1 MLKPIAG
8 LILLGNIAWAQTVAQ
23 TMLRTPYNGGLSHP
37 YNTSKSPFQRGKFTA
52 GIPKTAM
59 GFRFTF
65 ATAQRQTSAV
75 VYNSSGVM
83 IRTLWTTRGYPAG
96 SFGDIWDGLDDYGV
110 QAPAGTYTIH
120 LTANNIKY
128 ANYGVVGD
136 INKHEYSPTSWNLG
150 FEEFPVD
157 MASIGS
163 TAFDSTGY
171 TEGAFSCA
179 TFQLSNP
186 IDDIHPCE
194 TASFGADIFSYIATD
209 GKLFYFVDRG
219 FPAER
224 IGEGGI
230 VAMDAQSN
238 LHNFSAGTIF
248 THNFVNSSDHT
259 GHFSNLLDENHPRY
273 WIAQVADFSSFAVSP
288 PTIVTGIAVER
299 NGAVLASAHGSS
311 NSSGKRIENTGT
323 IKLLN
328 KLTGAVLGTITV
340 PGCDPHRMT
349 FDLRNNLWVIC
360 GNGGIISKGVQT
372 SPNNKIVKITGIG
385 STDASASEWAGR
397 IVADPIAGL
406 SNPMA
411 LAVSPVTG
419 DLLVADGGNKQQV
432 LEYNSSLALVRTLG
446 TRGGYGTGTSCN
458 ATITNTKFWFDQG
471 QTGVGAVFSNFV
483 WPDDLGG
490 LWVSDIGTHRI
501 LHYILAHGVWTYKDR
516 QMYQPF
522 ERVNIMATNDP
533 TKILGGQEDNGMIE
547 FTVDYSKP
555 PMEGDPDPA
564 AGGTGWWTESYNWT
578 ACLLENPNYIANG
591 SVGAP
596 TAFDFWVN
604 PSTGTP
610 VIFYK
615 TDGTK
620 VVHRMIANPSGVP
633 TVLLDSASSGAP
645 IDPHGYL
652 ARDGGSSLWHSSA
665 EVQLRTL
672 AGYDADN
679 GPVLNTVTSAGVM
692 PKLNHSAGQ
701 PNLNVVNTYAAP
713 TTSGEYALLDGNAN
727 TAAPVGSPRF
737 HLAGV
742 RVGTTVPTWMALAEA
757 DISEADGESHFPA
770 ADLTRSAQGGTM
782 SYTIGNDIFAEFNG
796 NGSAWGCQFWHYADD
811 GTALGQFGY
820 LPSIAPATTFQL
832 GYSQNTPLGA
842 VGQWK
847 VPGYCGDQGQF
858 KVERVGENY
867 VTYIGD
873 ESYIHGIHLYM
884 ISNLSS
890 VSRISSAGAL
900 GSTVTLQ

>member
-8 LILLGNIAWAQTVAQ
+8 LLLIGNLAYAQT
-23 TMLRTPYNGGLSHP
+23 TMQTPYNGGLSHL
-37 YNTSKSPFQRGKFTA
+37 YNTLNSPFQGGIFKVA
-52 GIPKTAM
+52 IPKTGVGLM
-59 GFRFTF
+59 FTF
-65 ATAQRQTSAV
+65 AKPQRQTSAV
-75 VYNSSGVM
+75 VYNNSGVM

-110 QAPAGTYTIH
+110 QAPVGAYTIH
-120 LTANNIKY
+120 LTANNINY
-128 ANYGVVGD
+128 TNYGVVGD
-136 INKHEYSPTSWNLG
+136 INKHEYSPNSGNLG

-157 MASIGS
+157 MASIGN

-179 TFQLSNP
+179 TFQLNNP
-186 IDDIHPCE
+186 TDDIHPCE
-194 TASFGADIFSYIATD
+194 TASFGGDIFSHIATD
-209 GKLFYFVDRG
+209 GKLFYMVDRG

-230 VAMDAQSN
+230 VAMDTRSN

-273 WIAQVADFSSFAVSP
+273 WIAQVADFSSFATSP

-311 NSSGKRIENTGT
+311 NSSGKRIANTST
-323 IKLLN
+323 IKLLD
-328 KLTGAVLGTITV
+328 KLTGTVLGTVTV

-349 FDLRNNLWVIC
+349 FDLSNNLWVIC
-360 GNGGIISKGVQT
+360 GNGGLISKGVQT
-372 SPNNKIVKITGIG
+372 APNNKIVKITGIG
-385 STDASASEWAGR
+385 STHASASAWAGK

-411 LAVSPVTG
+411 LAVSSVTG
-419 DLLVADGGNKQQV
+419 HLFIADGGNKQQV

-446 TRGGYGTGTSCN
+446 TPGGYGAGNSCN

-471 QTGVGAVFSNFV
+471 QTGVGAAFSNFV

-501 LHYILAHGVWTYKDR
+501 LHYILAHGKWTYQNR

-533 TKILGGQEDNGMIE
+533 TKILGGQEDNGMIQ
-547 FTVDYSKP
+547 FTIDYSKP

-564 AGGTGWWTESYNWT
+564 AGGTGWWEESYNWT
-578 ACLLENPNYIANG
+578 ACLVTHPNYIANG
-591 SVGAP
+591 SIGVP
-596 TAFDFWVN
+596 SAFDFWVN
-604 PSTGTP
+604 PTTKTP
-610 VIFYK
+610 VIFYE

-620 VVHRMIANPSGVP
+620 IVHRMIANPNGVP
-633 TVLLDSASSGAP
+633 NVLLDSASSGAL
-645 IDPHGYL
+645 IDPHGYIQK
-652 ARDGGSSLWHSSA
+652 DGSSSLWSA
-665 EVQLRTL
+665 NAGIQFRALS
-672 AGYDADN
+672 GYDAN
-679 GPVLNTVTSAGVM
+679 HTPILQEVTSAGVM
-692 PKLNHSAGQ
+692 PKLNHAAGQ
-701 PNLNVVNTYAAP
+701 PNVNVVNLYASP
-713 TTSGEYALLDGNAN
+713 TTSGVYPLFDGNAN
-727 TAAPVGSPRF
+727 TAAPVTSPKF

-742 RVGTTVPTWMALAEA
+742 RIGSTTPAWMALAEA

-770 ADLTRSAQGGTM
+770 VDLTRSAQGGTM
-782 SYTIGNDIFAEFNG
+782 SYAIENDVFAQFNG

-820 LPSIAPATTFQL
+820 QPSIAPATTFQL
-832 GYSQNTPLGA
+832 GYAENTPLGA

-858 KVERVGENY
+858 KVERVGGNY

-873 ESYIHGIHLYM
+873 ESYIHGIHFYM

-890 VSRISSAGAL
+890 VTRMAGSGVL
-900 GSTVTLQ
+900 GSAVTLR

>member
-1 MLKPIAG
+1 MLKPIVG
-8 LILLGNIAWAQTVAQ
+8 LILIGNLAYAQTIMQ
-23 TMLRTPYNGGLSHP
+23 TPYNGGLSHL
-37 YNTSKSPFQRGKFTA
+37 YNTLNSPFQGGNFKVP
-52 GIPKTAM
+52 IPKTGM
-59 GFRFTF
+59 GLMFSF
-65 ATAQRQTSAV
+65 AKPQRQTSAV

-110 QAPAGTYTIH
+110 QAPVGTYTIH
-120 LTANNIKY
+120 LTANNINY
-128 ANYGVVGD
+128 TNYGVVGD
-136 INKHEYSPTSWNLG
+136 INKHEYSPNSWNLG

-179 TFQLSNP
+179 TFQLSDP
-186 IDDIHPCE
+186 TDDIHPCE

-209 GKLFYFVDRG
+209 GKLFYMVDRG

-230 VAMDAQSN
+230 VAMDAHSN

-248 THNFVNSSDHT
+248 THNFVSSSDHT
-259 GHFSNLLDENHPRY
+259 GHFTNLLDENHPRY
-273 WIAQVADFSSFAVSP
+273 WIAQVADFSSLAASP
-288 PTIVTGIAVER
+288 PTVVTGIAVER
-299 NGAVLASAHGSS
+299 NGTILASAHGSFP
-311 NSSGKRIENTGT
+311 GLRVENTST

-328 KLTGAVLGTITV
+328 KLTGTILQTITV

-349 FDLRNNLWVIC
+349 FDLSNNLWVIC
-360 GNGGIISKGVQT
+360 GTGGLISKGVQT
-372 SPNNKIVKITGIG
+372 VPNNKIVKITGIG
-385 STDASASEWAGR
+385 ATDASAVGWAGN
-397 IVADPIAGL
+397 ILADPIPDL

-411 LAVSPVTG
+411 LAVSSMTG
-419 DLLVADGGNKQQV
+419 HLFVADGGTKQQV
-432 LEYNSSLALVRTLG
+432 LEYNSSLTPVRTLG
-446 TRGGYGTGTSCN
+446 TRGGYGRGMSCN
-458 ATITNTKFWFDQG
+458 AAITNTKFWFDQG
-471 QTGVGAVFSNFV
+471 QTGIGNIFANFV

-501 LHYILAHGVWTYKDR
+501 LHYVLVGGAWTYKDR

-522 ERVNIMATNDP
+522 ERVSIMATNDP
-533 TKILGGQEDNGMIE
+533 TKILGGQDDNGMIQ
-547 FTVDYSKP
+547 FTIDYNKA

-564 AGGTGWWTESYNWT
+564 AGGTGWWAESYNWT
-578 ACLLENPNYIANG
+578 ACLLGHPNYIANG
-591 SVGAP
+591 SIGFP

-604 PSTGTP
+604 PITRTP
-610 VIFYK
+610 VILYK
-615 TDGTK
+615 TDGTRL
-620 VVHRMIANPSGVP
+620 VHRMIANANGVP
-633 TVLLDSASSGAP
+633 TVLLDSANSGAP
-645 IDPHGYL
+645 IVPFGYL
-652 ARDGGSSLWHSSA
+652 DSDGGASLWHSSA
-665 EVQLRTL
+665 EVQLNTL
-672 AGYDADN
+672 AGYDAN
-679 GPVLNTVTSAGVM
+679 NTPILNRVTSAGVM
-692 PKLNHSAGQ
+692 PKLNHAAGQ
-701 PNLNVVNTYAAP
+701 PNLNVVNFYGAP
-713 TTSGEYALLDGNAN
+713 TTSGIYVLLDGNAN

-742 RVGTTVPTWMALAEA
+742 RVGSTIPTWMALAEA

-770 ADLTRSAQGGTM
+770 VDLTRSAQGGTM
-782 SYTIGNDIFAEFNG
+782 TYAIGNDIFAEFNG

-820 LPSIAPATTFQL
+820 QPSIAPATTFQL

-867 VTYIGD
+867 VTYVGD
-873 ESYIHGIHLYM
+873 EGYIHGIHLYM

-890 VSRISSAGAL
+890 VSRISRSGPL